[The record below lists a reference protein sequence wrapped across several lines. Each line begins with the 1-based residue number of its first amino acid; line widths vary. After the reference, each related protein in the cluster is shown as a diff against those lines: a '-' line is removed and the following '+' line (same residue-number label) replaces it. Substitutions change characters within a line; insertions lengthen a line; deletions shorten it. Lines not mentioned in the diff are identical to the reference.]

1 MIRPTRLLALLAV
14 LALAVGCSDVP
25 EGGNGANANGGAGG
39 GGGGAG
45 CEGTFCLETDIR
57 IGANP
62 NPLVFTDID
71 PGASTKQTLNV
82 QHVGSSG
89 DLNVTAF
96 RFEPDDGE
104 FTIPDFAGFTLAS
117 SASRELEV
125 HYAPKVAGPRT
136 VLLILTNNSDDTQL
150 REFKVPVQVKQATG
164 TLVIQPNP
172 IDFGPVAS
180 GACAEK
186 KVKVYNS
193 GLKALAIA
201 GVQLSPSGSADFT
214 IKTLPELNK
223 SIEPNSSAE
232 VVLEFCPKPG
242 EDNDTT
248 ELAVE
253 DSDGKQV
260 TAQVYGAEITPR
272 ITIVP
277 PTLVYG
283 SMPLGAKETRSFKI
297 FSQGLAPLEVKSI
310 EVSVLSKVKTLTISK
325 TGPFTLDPDKS
336 ELIDVELTAS
346 EVLPNDGSAVASL
359 VVTSND
365 VSKPTINIPVFAK
378 TETGSLKV
386 TPPDLLD
393 FAIVGQ
399 GLEVTRKVELFN
411 QGTADVEIKNISITD
426 SSNGEYSIVTDD
438 QFPPVASSPAAH
450 VMKPAEYRSFTVKFK
465 ASGPVGQQAKG
476 KLRISSDDPDKPEL
490 DIVLVADRAE
500 GSKCA
505 IQLLPNKLN
514 FGVLGYGQSKTLAF
528 TIKNTGTGYCSIDLD
543 PGKADPI
550 KILDCPAGATFPGLP
565 AGKPTCQ
572 FIGISSF
579 KTFAPSTKLFNLG
592 PGDTGK
598 LNVFFDAPNEGGL
611 FSDPGSIL
619 KKYGFIGLRFKDQAT
634 GLAEWYPE
642 DPTDTANVG
651 KYSPNLE
658 AGVGKSAV
666 AVLPDQVD
674 FGLVT
679 IGCKSKVQEAS
690 VFNTGITPAY
700 ITKVELQGC
709 GVEVDKVAWPG
720 IPKTG
725 LEVTQTVPVKFGL
738 QYAPQNVGKDECQ
751 MIITTGVE
759 GTCTNASGQGST
771 DCQTSAD
778 CQSGQTCLGQV
789 FSVPIKG
796 EGTLL
801 DEFTDEFEQGAGK
814 KVDVLF
820 VIDNSGSM
828 GDEQNNLATNF
839 KTFIQVATLWQN
851 DFHLGVVTTDM
862 KAGNQSG
869 RLQGVPRIIT
879 HATADPTGKFQANA
893 KVGTNG
899 SADEQGL
906 AAAEAA
912 LTLPHVFDAGKAC
925 STDKDCTDGALCV
938 DDPDN
943 PGVKG
948 CGGHNRGFL
957 RKQAGLEIVFVSDEE
972 DSSPGAL
979 KYYINFL
986 YSIKGAANKGLFHA
1000 HAIVGLQNN
1009 SGGSSGGCGA
1019 AKGNRY
1025 ITVANDTGG
1034 KTASI
1039 CDASFATALKNIGE
1053 VAFGLSHQFFLTM
1066 TAEPATIQ
1074 VSING
1079 QACPYVKDKTW
1090 SYDGNSNSVIFVA
1103 ETNGGTCMPKQGD
1116 KVKIYYKTLCFP

>member
-1 MIRPTRLLALLAV
+1 MKRPLPLLALLVTLMAV
-14 LALAVGCSDVP
+14 AACSDTD
-25 EGGNGANANGGAGG
+25 EGGNGAGASGGGGG

-45 CEGTFCLETDIR
+45 CAGQFCLETDIR
-57 IGANP
+57 IGAQP
-62 NPLVFTDID
+62 NPLLFLDIEP
-71 PGASTKQTLNV
+71 PGSSKQTLRV
-82 QHVGSSG
+82 QHVGASG
-89 DLNVTAF
+89 TLSVSEF
-96 RFEPDDGE
+96 RFEPDNGE
-104 FTIPDFAGFTLAS
+104 FTIPDFQPFTLES
-117 SASRELEV
+117 TQIKEIEV
-125 HYAPKVAGPRT
+125 NYAPKTAGPRT
-136 VLLILTNNSDDTQL
+136 VVLVFKNNSDDTAL
-150 REFKVPVQVKQATG
+150 REYKVPVKVQEAAG
-164 TLVIQPNP
+164 ALVIQPNP
-172 IDFGPVAS
+172 VDFGPVAS
-180 GACAEK
+180 NACAEK

-193 GLKALAIA
+193 GLKAIAIGSA
-201 GVQLSPSGSADFT
+201 QLSASGSPDFS
-214 IKTLPELNK
+214 IKVPPPYDQA
-223 SIEPNSSAE
+223 IEPNASLE
-232 VVLEFCPKPG
+232 LTLEFCPKPG

-253 DSDGKQV
+253 DADGKLV

-277 PTLVYG
+277 PTLNYG
-283 SMPLGAKETRSFKI
+283 SLALGAKETRSFKI

-310 EVSVLSKVKTLTISK
+310 EVSVLSKVKTLKISK
-325 TGPFTLDPDKS
+325 TGPFTLDPEKQ
-336 ELIDVELTAS
+336 ELIDVELDAS
-346 EVLPNDGSAVASL
+346 VVLPNDGSAVASI

-386 TPPDLLD
+386 TPSDILD
-393 FAIVGQ
+393 FAIVGK
-399 GLEVTRKVELFN
+399 GVEVERKVELFN
-411 QGTADVEIKNISITD
+411 QGTADVEVKSIAITD
-426 SSNGEYSIVTDD
+426 DSNGEYTLVADD
-438 QFPPVASSPAAH
+438 SFGPVANSPSAH
-450 VMKPAEYRSFTVKFK
+450 VMKPAEYRSFKVKFK
-465 ASGPVGQQAKG
+465 ANGPVGQQAKG
-476 KLRISSDDPDKPEL
+476 KLHISSDDPDKPEL

-500 GSKCA
+500 GSKCT

-543 PGKADPI
+543 PGKPDPI
-550 KILDCPAGATFPGLP
+550 KILDCPASGFGPLQGP
-565 AGKPTCQ
+565 PTCQ

-579 KTFAPSTKLFNLG
+579 KTFAPSTKLFGLG

-598 LNVFFDAPNEGGL
+598 LNVFFDAPNDGGL

-619 KKYGFIGLRFKDQAT
+619 KKFGFIALRFKDQAT
-634 GLAEWYPE
+634 GLADWYPK
-642 DPTDTANVG
+642 DPTDAPNVT
-651 KYSPNLE
+651 KYAPNLE

-679 IGCKSKVQEAS
+679 VGCKSKVTEAS
-690 VFNTGITPAY
+690 VFNTGITPAF

-709 GVEVDKVAWPG
+709 GIEVDKVAWPG

-725 LEVTQTVPVKFGL
+725 LEVTQNTPVKFGL
-738 QYAPQNVGKDECQ
+738 QYAPQNEGKDECQ

-759 GTCTNASGQGST
+759 GTCTDASGQGTT

-778 CQSGQTCLGQV
+778 CKGGETCLGQV

-828 GDEQNNLATNF
+828 GDEQNNLAQNF

-862 KAGNQSG
+862 QAGNQSG
-869 RLQGVPRIIT
+869 RLQGVPRVIT
-879 HATADPTGKFQANA
+879 HATADPTGKFQTNA

-912 LTLPHVFDAGKAC
+912 LTLPHVYDAGKAC
-925 STDKDCTDGALCV
+925 NTDADCPDKTLCV
-938 DDPDN
+938 EEPDN
-943 PGVKG
+943 PGTKG

-972 DSSPGAL
+972 DSSTGNL
-979 KYYINFL
+979 SYYINFL

-1009 SGGSSGGCGA
+1009 SGSSGGCGA

-1034 KTASI
+1034 KVASI

-1066 TAEPATIQ
+1066 NAEPATIQ

-1103 ETNGGTCMPKQGD
+1103 ESNGGTCMPKQGD